1 MEAGEETQDLKRTTQ
16 NAIQALYRRD
26 AGHEWDRIE
35 RHRTEFAVSLRAME
49 EHLPAPPAAI
59 LDCGGGPGRYAI
71 TLAQRGYEVT
81 LFDLSPE
88 LLEMAQEKAAQAGVT
103 LSGFEQ
109 GTATDLSRFADGQ
122 FDAVLLMGP
131 LYHLLDET
139 DRQQAL
145 AEAARVAKPGGP
157 VFAAFIARY
166 ACYIDTATKYP
177 QDAVDHPEIYELIE
191 ETGLLPPRADGRVA
205 FVAYF
210 AHPNEVVPLCRSTGL
225 DVVTVLGVEGVV
237 SLRDEA
243 VNALTGDAWERWV
256 DINYR
261 IAHDPCAHGGVEHLL
276 AVCRRP
282 KWRALL
288 RDLGQDL
295 QAHGVDYRLVGG
307 AALALRGL
315 DVEVADLDL
324 EMPKVEA
331 YAFGERLAESVVL
344 PVAWRETETTRS
356 HYGRFEIDGVPV
368 DVIAELER
376 KIGGRWVPT
385 FGATHETV
393 DLGGVAIS
401 VLSLEEETLAYLRR
415 GRLGRV
421 SLALPHCNKDRFL
434 TLLRQAQAKGW
445 F

>member
-1 MEAGEETQDLKRTTQ
+1 MENGEKTLGPEQTTQ
-16 NAIQALYRRD
+16 EAVQALYRRD
-26 AGHEWDRIE
+26 AGHEWERME
-35 RHRTEFAVSLRAME
+35 RHRTEFAVSLRALE
-49 EHLPAPPAAI
+49 EHLPTPPATI

-71 TLAQRGYEVT
+71 TLAQRGYDVT

-88 LLEMAQEKAAQAGVT
+88 LLAMAQKKAIEAGVT
-103 LSGFEQ
+103 LTGFEQ
-109 GTATDLSRFADGQ
+109 GTATDLSRYADGQ

-131 LYHLLDET
+131 LYHLLGEA
-139 DRQQAL
+139 DREQAL

-177 QDAVDHPEIYELIE
+177 QDAVDHPESYELIE

-210 AHPNEVVPLCRSTGL
+210 SHPNEVRPLCETAGL

-237 SLRDEA
+237 SLRDEK

-261 IAHDPCAHGGVEHLL
+261 LAHDPSTHGGVEHLL
-276 AVCRRP
+276 AICRRP
-282 KWRALL
+282 RWRAVLG
-288 RDLGQDL
+288 DLAQEL
-295 QAHGVDYRLVGG
+295 KTHSADYRLVGG

-315 DVEVADLDL
+315 DVELNDLDL
-324 EMPKVEA
+324 EMPKAEA
-331 YAFGERLAESVVL
+331 YAFEERHAQSVIL
-344 PVAWRETETTRS
+344 PVAWRETETMRS

-368 DVIAELER
+368 DIMAELER
-376 KIGGRWVPT
+376 KIDGRWVPT

-393 DLGGVAIS
+393 DLDGVAIS

-415 GRLGRV
+415 GRLDRV
-421 SLALPHCNKDRFL
+421 ALALPHCDKDRFL
-434 TLLRQAQAKGW
+434 ALLRQAQAKGW